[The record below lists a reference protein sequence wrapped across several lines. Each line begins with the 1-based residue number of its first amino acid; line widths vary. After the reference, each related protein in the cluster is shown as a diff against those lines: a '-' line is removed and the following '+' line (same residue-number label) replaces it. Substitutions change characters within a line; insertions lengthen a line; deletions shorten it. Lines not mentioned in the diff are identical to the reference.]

1 MSSPTRTPSPRGSGV
16 LGAAILLGGAAA
28 LVVGGAM
35 VVHAEGK
42 TNKVALAASPRRV
55 AYVRAKATEYHAS
68 RTYVGTLHPWVEANV
83 GPQLISAYVDAVLVR
98 PGASVKRGEVLATLD
113 CRNASTATSVIAMQA
128 RAIEARQKAV
138 EDEAHRTQRLLDG
151 GFASPNEVEQVLAES
166 ASEAA
171 QLEAQR
177 ATLAH
182 SSLEVGDCVLR
193 APFDGE
199 IGERFID
206 PGAFAR
212 PGTPVVS
219 VIDRST
225 VRFAADVPEIDFP
238 VVTPKRAVRIHVDA
252 SGLDVVG
259 TISRRAP
266 NADRDVRTV
275 HFEVD
280 IPNADRVIP
289 VDTTGEVYIEFG
301 EPVPATQIPL
311 YVATVR
317 GARASLFTVEGGR
330 AHARAV
336 TVLGEVG
343 DSVFVERALVPD
355 SEVVAEGRALLS
367 DSDAVE
373 AAEERSAVASAP
385 AASASPVPGARP

>member
-1 MSSPTRTPSPRGSGV
+1 MSSPIRMVSSSRGSGA
-16 LGAAILLGGAAA
+16 LAAAILLGGVAS
-28 LVVGGAM
+28 LLVGGAM
-35 VVHAEGK
+35 VVRAEGK
-42 TNKVALAASPRRV
+42 TNKVALASSPRRV
-55 AYVRAKATEYHAS
+55 SYVRAKAGEYRAS

-83 GPQLISAYVDAVLVR
+83 GPQFISAYVDSVLVR
-98 PGASVKRGEVLATLD
+98 PGANVKRGEVLATLD
-113 CRNASTATSVIAMQA
+113 CRNASTATSAIAMQA
-128 RAIEARQKAV
+128 RAIEARQKAI

-151 GFASPNEVEQVLAES
+151 GFASPNEVEQVLAQS
-166 ASEAA
+166 ASESA

-182 SSLEVGDCVLR
+182 SSLEVGDCILR

-199 IGERFID
+199 IGVRFLD

-225 VRFAADVPEIDFP
+225 VRFAADVPEVDFP
-238 VVTPKRAVRIHVDA
+238 VVTPKRVVRIHVDA
-252 SGLDVVG
+252 SGLDVEG

-266 NADRDVRTV
+266 NADREVRTV

-280 IPNADRVIP
+280 IANADRAIP
-289 VDTTGEVYIEFG
+289 VDTTGEAHIEFG
-301 EPVPATQIPL
+301 EPVPATEIPL
-311 YVATVR
+311 YTATVR
-317 GARASLFTVEGGR
+317 GTRAALFTVEGGR

-343 DSVFVERALVPD
+343 DTVFVERALAPD
-355 SEVVAEGRALLS
+355 SQVVAEGRALIS
-367 DSDAVE
+367 DGDPVD
-373 AAEERSAVASAP
+373 AAEERSAAAGP
-385 AASASPVPGARP
+385 PASASPVHP